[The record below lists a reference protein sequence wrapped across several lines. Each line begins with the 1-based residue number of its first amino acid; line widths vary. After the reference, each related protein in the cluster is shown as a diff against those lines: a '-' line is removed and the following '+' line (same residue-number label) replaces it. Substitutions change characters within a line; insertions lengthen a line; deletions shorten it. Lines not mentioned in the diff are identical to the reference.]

1 MFQGEV
7 TLEMENKYYMYNA
20 DCRKV
25 AVLLTNVL
33 SSVDDSMNLL
43 YDTIQFLK
51 PLRLVLSS

>member
-7 TLEMENKYYMYNA
+7 TLVMENKYYMYNA

-25 AVLLTNVL
+25 TVLLTNVL
-33 SSVDDSMNLL
+33 SSVDDSMNLI
-43 YDTIQFLK
+43 YYSIQFLK